1 MLNPCLDTNYV
12 TITMASALEALTY
25 EIDSGSM
32 PQTAHGD
39 FLIAT
44 TPVLEASFDL
54 CGELTVVGLYNDN
67 PI

>member
-1 MLNPCLDTNYV
+1 
-12 TITMASALEALTY
+12 MASALEALTY